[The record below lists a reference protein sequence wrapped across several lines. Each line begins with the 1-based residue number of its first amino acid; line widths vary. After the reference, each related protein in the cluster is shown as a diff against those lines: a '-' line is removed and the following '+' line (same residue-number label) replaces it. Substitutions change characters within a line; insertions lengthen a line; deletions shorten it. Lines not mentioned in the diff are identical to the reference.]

1 MTRYEDKYDDE
12 IKFQKPFLKWVG
24 GKSQIMSDIIS
35 TFPLNINNYHEPFL
49 GGGSVLLCVL
59 HLRREGRIHIKGQV
73 YAYDINKNLI
83 NVYKQIQTNREELYR
98 LVNEYKN
105 IYHNI
110 KGIVVNRKP
119 KNTEESLS
127 SKESYYYWI
136 RQCYNNSKEYT
147 AETAAMFIFM
157 NKTCFRGVYREGP
170 NGYNVPYGHH
180 KKTPEIINKS
190 DIDNI
195 YELIKNITFISSDFE
210 TSLSKIEKNDF
221 VYLDPP
227 YFPENKTSFIDYNK
241 DGFELEKH
249 KSLFNLIKK
258 LNCNFTMSNS
268 NTEIIRESFNMYY
281 IRDLKAKRSI
291 NSKEPGSVTMET
303 IVFNTK
309 SKKNMIEYSSIE
321 HIGSHVPFVNKS
333 LNETV
338 LFAVRSGLYCLQFF
352 MGDSK
357 QPWKRDTI
365 LTKDIDKTNDILKRY
380 PMSIFT
386 HFPLCVNMAGKAKL
400 GNLAWSGDN
409 KIDNTLYTVI
419 RSIEYELNILSKLNT
434 KTGVVIHPGSYP
446 NRKEGLNAIINTLNR
461 INFPDNSFLLLE
473 NCAGEGN
480 KLCRDLVELQYILE
494 NINENKKSY
503 VRVCIDTA
511 HLWGQGDYDISKI
524 PEIDRLFDDFER
536 IIGLEK
542 FHLLHL
548 NDSKA
553 NFGSKRDL
561 HACLGKGE
569 IWSDNTDT
577 LKYLIDKCT
586 ELNISCI
593 METEI
598 TDISTICELYQDFR
612 N

>member
-1 MTRYEDKYDDE
+1 MFRNNDKDK

-24 GKSQIMSDIIS
+24 GKTQIISDIIS
-35 TFPLNINNYHEPFL
+35 SFPLTINNYHEPFL
-49 GGGSVLLCVL
+49 GGGSVLLAVL
-59 HLRREGRIHIKGQV
+59 QLYKEGLINIKGRI
-73 YAYDINKNLI
+73 YAYDINKQLI
-83 NVYKQIQTNREELYR
+83 NVYKQLQTNKDELYER
-98 LVNEYKN
+98 VVEYKN

-110 KGIVVNRKP
+110 KGDHIIRKP
-119 KNTEESLS
+119 QNTNESLT

-136 RQCYNNSKEYT
+136 RQCYNNSKEYSI
-147 AETAAMFIFM
+147 ETAAMFIFM

-180 KKTPEIINKS
+180 KKTPDIINKS

-195 YELIKNITFISSDFE
+195 YELIKDVTFIVSDFE
-210 TSLSKIEKNDF
+210 VSLTNIEENDF

-227 YFPENKTSFIDYNK
+227 YFPENNTSFTTYNK
-241 DGFELEKH
+241 DGFNLEKH
-249 KSLFNLIKK
+249 TILFDLIKK
-258 LNCNFTMSNS
+258 LDCNFVMSNS
-268 NTEIIRESFNMYY
+268 NTEFVRESFSMYNSRE
-281 IRDLKAKRSI
+281 IKVRRTI
-291 NSKEPGSVTMET
+291 HSKEPDSTTTEI
-303 IVFNTK
+303 IVYN
-309 SKKNMIEYSSIE
+309 KKPDNIVRQYSSIE
-321 HIGSHVPFVNKS
+321 IIGSHVPFVKEC
-333 LNETV
+333 LHETL
-338 LFAVRSGLYCLQFF
+338 LFAIRSGLYCLQFF

-357 QPWKRDTI
+357 QPWKRDNISIDDIEKTNKI
-365 LTKDIDKTNDILKRY
+365 LTQY
-380 PMSIFT
+380 QMSIFT
-386 HFPLCVNMAGKAKL
+386 HFPLCVNMAGKSKL
-400 GNLAWSGDN
+400 GHLAWSGDR
-409 KIDNTLYTVI
+409 KIDNTLHTVI

-446 NRKEGLNAIINTLNR
+446 DRQEGLNSIIKT
-461 INFPDNSFLLLE
+461 INHISFPENSYLLLE

-480 KLCRDLVELQYILE
+480 KLCRDLTELQYILE
-494 NINENKKSY
+494 NINDDKKQY

-511 HLWGQGDYDISKI
+511 HIWGQGDYDISKI
-524 PEIDRLFDDFER
+524 SEIDRLFNDFEQ

-553 NFGSKRDL
+553 TFGSKRDL
-561 HACLGKGE
+561 HSCLGKGE

-577 LKYLIDKCT
+577 LKYLIDKCV

-598 TDISTICELYQDFR
+598 SDISTICELYQ

>member
-1 MTRYEDKYDDE
+1 MFRNKDKDE

-24 GKSQIMSDIIS
+24 GKTQIISDIIS
-35 TFPLNINNYHEPFL
+35 SFPLTINNYHEPFL
-49 GGGSVLLCVL
+49 GGGSVLLAVL
-59 HLRREGRIHIKGQV
+59 QLYKEGSINIKGHI
-73 YAYDINKNLI
+73 YAYDINKQLI
-83 NVYKQIQTNREELYR
+83 NVYKQIQTNKDELYER
-98 LVNEYKN
+98 VVEYKN

-110 KGIVVNRKP
+110 KGDHINRKP
-119 KNTEESLS
+119 QNINESLT

-136 RQCYNNSKEYT
+136 RQCYNNSKEYSI
-147 AETAAMFIFM
+147 ETAAMFIFM

-195 YELIKNITFISSDFE
+195 HELIKDVTFIVSDFE
-210 TSLSKIEKNDF
+210 VSLTNIEENDF

-227 YFPENKTSFIDYNK
+227 YFPENNTSFTTYNK
-241 DGFELEKH
+241 DGFNLEKH
-249 KSLFNLIKK
+249 TILFDLIKK
-258 LNCNFTMSNS
+258 LDCNFVMSNS
-268 NTEIIRESFNMYY
+268 NTEFVRENFSMYNSRE
-281 IRDLKAKRSI
+281 IKVRRTI
-291 NSKEPGSVTMET
+291 HSKEPDSTTTEI
-303 IVFNTK
+303 IVYN
-309 SKKNMIEYSSIE
+309 KKPDNIVRQYSSVEIV
-321 HIGSHVPFVNKS
+321 GSHVPFVNKC
-333 LNETV
+333 LYETL
-338 LFAVRSGLYCLQFF
+338 LFAIRSGLYCLQFF

-357 QPWKRDTI
+357 QPWKRDNI
-365 LTKDIDKTNDILKRY
+365 SIDDIEKTNKILSQY
-380 PMSIFT
+380 QMSIFT
-386 HFPLCVNMAGKAKL
+386 HFPLCVNMTGKSKL
-400 GNLAWSGDN
+400 GHLAWSGDRQ
-409 KIDNTLYTVI
+409 IDNTLYTVI
-419 RSIEYELNILSKLNT
+419 HSIEYELNILSKLNT

-446 NRKEGLNAIINTLNR
+446 DRQEGLNSIITT
-461 INFPDNSFLLLE
+461 INHISFPDNSYLLLE

-480 KLCRDLVELQYILE
+480 KLCRDLTEIQYILE
-494 NINENKKSY
+494 NINDDKKQY

-511 HLWGQGDYDISKI
+511 HIWGQGDYDISKI
-524 PEIDRLFDDFER
+524 SEIDRLFNDFEQ

-553 NFGSKRDL
+553 KFGSKRDL

-577 LKYLIDKCT
+577 LKYLIDKCV
-586 ELNISCI
+586 ELNITCI

-598 TDISTICELYQDFR
+598 SDISTICELYQ

>member
-1 MTRYEDKYDDE
+1 MFQYNND

-24 GKSQIMSDIIS
+24 GKTQIMSDIIS
-35 TFPLNINNYHEPFL
+35 TFPSSINNYHEPFV
-49 GGGSVLLCVL
+49 GGGSVLIAVL
-59 HLRREGRIHIKGQV
+59 QLRRKGLLHIKGKV
-73 YAYDINKNLI
+73 FASDININLI
-83 NVYKQIQTNREELYR
+83 NVYKQIQTNKDELYKR
-98 LVNEYKN
+98 VVEFKN
-105 IYHNI
+105 TYHNI
-110 KGIVVNRKP
+110 KGNCVNRKP

-136 RQCYNNSKEYT
+136 RHCYNSSEKDNLEV
-147 AETAAMFIFM
+147 AAMFIFM

-180 KKTPEIINKS
+180 KKTPEMINKS

-195 YELIKNITFISSDFE
+195 YDLIKDVEFISNGFDV
-210 TSLSKIEKNDF
+210 SLNKIEKNDF

-227 YFPENKTSFIDYNK
+227 YFPESKTSFTTYIR
-241 DGFELEKH
+241 DGFNLEQH
-249 KSLFNLIKK
+249 KSLFKLIKNLTCK
-258 LNCNFTMSNS
+258 FTMSNS
-268 NTEIIRESFNMYY
+268 NTEFVRESFTMY
-281 IRDLKAKRSI
+281 DTKKLQAKRAI
-291 NSKEPGSVTMET
+291 NSKEPGSVTTEI
-303 IVFNTK
+303 IVYNTK
-309 SKKNMIEYSSIE
+309 PNKSMIQYSSIE
-321 HIGSHVPFVNKS
+321 NIGSHVPFVNS
-333 LNETV
+333 LNET
-338 LFAVRSGLYCLQFF
+338 LMHAIHSGLYCLQFF

-357 QPWKRDTI
+357 QAWKRDNI
-365 LTKDIDKTNDILKRY
+365 SVKDVEKTNDILSRY
-380 PMSIFT
+380 QMSIFT

-400 GNLAWSGDN
+400 GHLAWSGDRQ
-409 KIDNTLYTVI
+409 IDNILYTVI

-446 NRKEGLNAIINTLNR
+446 NRKEGLDSIIKT
-461 INFPDNSFLLLE
+461 INHITFPDNSYLLLE

-480 KLCRDLVELQYILE
+480 KLCRDLVELQHILE
-494 NINENKKSY
+494 NITKDKKKH

-511 HLWGQGDYDISKI
+511 HLWGQGDYEISKI
-524 PEIDRLFDDFER
+524 SEIDRLFDDFER
-536 IIGLEK
+536 VIGLEK

-577 LKYLIDKCT
+577 LKYLIDKCI

-598 TDISTICELYQDFR
+598 TDISTICELYQDFG

>member
-1 MTRYEDKYDDE
+1 MYRYKDKYKDE

-24 GKSQIMSDIIS
+24 GKTQIMSDIIS

-49 GGGSVLLCVL
+49 GGGSVLLSVL
-59 HLRREGRIHIKGQV
+59 QLCKQGRIHIKGQV

-83 NVYKQIQTNREELYR
+83 NVYKQIQTNKDDLYK
-98 LVNEYKN
+98 LVNEFKN

-110 KGIVVNRKP
+110 KGVYINRKP
-119 KNTEESLS
+119 KSTEESLS

-147 AETAAMFIFM
+147 TETAAMFIFM

-180 KKTPEIINKS
+180 KKTPEIINKT

-195 YELIKNITFISSDFE
+195 YELIKDVKFISGSFE

-221 VYLDPP
+221 IYLDPP
-227 YFPENKTSFIDYNK
+227 YFPENKTSFTDYNK
-241 DGFELEKH
+241 DGFDLEKH
-249 KSLFNLIKK
+249 TSLFNLIKK
-258 LNCNFTMSNS
+258 LDCNFTMSNS
-268 NTEIIRESFNMYY
+268 NTEFVQESFNMY
-281 IRDLKAKRSI
+281 DSKKLKVKRTI
-291 NSKEPGSVTMET
+291 NSKEPDSITME
-303 IVFNTK
+303 IIIYNTK
-309 SKKNMIEYSSIE
+309 HSIKYYSSIE
-321 HIGSHVPFVNKS
+321 NIGSHVPFVNNS

-357 QPWKRDTI
+357 QPWKRHI
-365 LTKDIDKTNDILKRY
+365 ISVQDIKKTNDILLRY

-386 HFPLCVNMAGKAKL
+386 HFPLCVNMVGKATL
-400 GNLAWSGDN
+400 GHIAWSGDK

-446 NRKEGLNAIINTLNR
+446 NRKEGLNAIVKTINHIT
-461 INFPDNSFLLLE
+461 FPDNSYLLLE

-480 KLCRDLVELQYILE
+480 KLCRDLVELQYIIE
-494 NINENKKSY
+494 NINKDKKEY
-503 VRVCIDTA
+503 VRICIDTA
-511 HLWGQGDYDISKI
+511 HLWGQGDYEISKI
-524 PEIDRLFDDFER
+524 SEIDRLFDDFER

-553 NFGSKRDL
+553 AFGSKRDL
-561 HACLGKGE
+561 HACLGNGE
-569 IWSDNTDT
+569 IWTDNTDT
-577 LKYLIDKCT
+577 LKYLMDKCI

-598 TDISTICELYQDFR
+598 TDILTICELYKDFG

>member
-1 MTRYEDKYDDE
+1 MKRYDD

-24 GKSQIMSDIIS
+24 GKTQIISDILS
-35 TFPLNINNYHEPFL
+35 TFPLHINNYHEPFL
-49 GGGSVLLCVL
+49 GGGSVLLGVL
-59 HLRREGRIHIKGQV
+59 QLCKERQIHIKGKV
-73 YAYDINKNLI
+73 YAYDINKHLI
-83 NVYKQIQTNREELYR
+83 NVYKQIQTNKDDLYKR
-98 LVNEYKN
+98 VTEFKN

-110 KGIVVNRKP
+110 KGEYINRKP
-119 KNTEESLS
+119 KNTKESLS

-136 RQCYNNSKEYT
+136 RHSYNNSEEYT
-147 AETAAMFIFM
+147 VETAAMFIFI
-157 NKTCFRGVYREGP
+157 NKTCFRGIYREGP

-195 YELIKNITFISSDFE
+195 YELIKDVEFISSDFE
-210 TSLSKIEKNDF
+210 SSFNNIERNDF

-227 YFPENKTSFIDYNK
+227 YFPENKTSFTTYNK
-241 DGFELEKH
+241 DGFDLEKH
-249 KSLFNLIKK
+249 TSLFDLIKK
-258 LNCNFTMSNS
+258 LECNFVMSNS
-268 NTEIIRESFNMYY
+268 NTEFVQESFSTYDS
-281 IRDLKAKRSI
+281 RSLKVKRSI
-291 NSKEPGSVTMET
+291 NSKEPGSVTRE
-303 IVFNTK
+303 IIIQYINSVNLK
-309 SKKNMIEYSSIE
+309 QYKYNSVEN
-321 HIGSHVPFVNKS
+321 IGSHVPFVNS
-333 LNETV
+333 SMNETV

-357 QPWKRDTI
+357 QAWKRDTI
-365 LTKDIDKTNDILKRY
+365 SIKDVKKTNDILSRY

-400 GNLAWSGDN
+400 GHLAWSGDK

-419 RSIEYELNILSKLNT
+419 RSVEYELNILSKLNT

-446 NRKEGLNAIINTLNR
+446 NRKEGLDSIIKTINR
-461 INFPDNSFLLLE
+461 ITFPDNSYLLLE

-480 KLCRDLVELQYILE
+480 KLCRDLIELHQILE
-494 NINENKKSY
+494 NINENKKPH

-511 HLWGQGDYDISKI
+511 HLWGQGDYDISKMS
-524 PEIDRLFDDFER
+524 EIDRLFDDFER

-553 NFGSKRDL
+553 KFGSKRDL

-577 LKYLIDKCT
+577 LKYLIDKCI

-598 TDISTICELYQDFR
+598 TDISTICELYQ
-612 N
+612 NLGG